1 MSQANELSSSAD
13 KSTRN
18 RKVKDEPSTPA
29 ETPRDDEPADDAT
42 PGPGR
47 STRARRGPA
56 AAQPPQK
63 ASGRR
68 RQTSTPAEEAEE
80 SAEEDFPPYNPPR
93 NDVVHATRNFARL
106 SAVILNEITAHRYA
120 GSFQKPVSSKDVDGY
135 TDIIKRP
142 QDLKSIKAAITA
154 GSRAIAAASAK
165 EATTDS
171 PAGTPAKDS
180 STLVLEKTAD
190 LVPPKAI
197 VNSAQL
203 ECEVMRMFANAVL
216 FNPGNEALVRD
227 ARDMSEDIAAKIRD
241 WRAVERQGG
250 EDSRDDDDDGTT
262 VESAKGT
269 KRRKL

>member
-1 MSQANELSSSAD
+1 MSQANEIPTSAD
-13 KSTRN
+13 KATRS

-29 ETPRDDEPADDAT
+29 ETPRDEEVEDEAT
-42 PGPGR
+42 PGLGR
-47 STRARRGPA
+47 STRARRGNAVAAPA
-56 AAQPPQK
+56 QQT
-63 ASGRR
+63 SRRR
-68 RQTSTPAEEAEE
+68 RQTTTPEEEPEE
-80 SAEEDFPPYNPPR
+80 STEEDFPPYIAPR

-106 SAVILNEITAHRYA
+106 SSVILNEITAHRYA
-120 GSFQKPVSSKDVDGY
+120 GSFQKPVKDVEGY
-135 TDIIKRP
+135 EDIIRRP

-154 GSRAIAAASAK
+154 GTRAIAAASAK
-165 EATTDS
+165 DSSTDS

-180 STLVLEKTAD
+180 STLILEKTAD

-216 FNPGNEALVRD
+216 FNPGNEGLVSD
-227 ARDMSEDIAAKIRD
+227 ARDMSEDIADKIRD

-250 EDSRDDDDDGTT
+250 EESRDDEDETM

-269 KRRKL
+269 KRRKM